1 MVVVVLLVL
10 SSTLLIPL
18 SCLSLPLQFRF
29 LLETTQ
35 HNPSQTPKMQL
46 TTLLGAVALL
56 ATSAIASPLVTRAP
70 AHNPATADV
79 TDFHAVRNGTHI
91 LYYPPPPPTQPPF
104 PSNTQLTPSLTSYT
118 ATIQL
123 PEDTPPA
130 KFTHATLGY
139 KVPEL
144 SSMWDSSDPALY
156 FRFLRVPS
164 STGGEDRL
172 RFVLSDVHKTG
183 STVNLDYFSPV
194 AEWEGRGRVV
204 YTGREKFV
212 LKV

>member
-1 MVVVVLLVL
+1 
-10 SSTLLIPL
+10 
-18 SCLSLPLQFRF
+18 
-29 LLETTQ
+29 
-35 HNPSQTPKMQL
+35 MQL

-91 LYYPPPPPTQPPF
+91 LYYSPPPQPPF

>member
-91 LYYPPPPPTQPPF
+91 LYYPPPPNPTPLPLQHPT
-104 PSNTQLTPSLTSYT
+104 NTIPHKLHRNNPTPRRHSPRQVHARHPRLQGPGTELHVGQLRPG
-118 ATIQL
+118 A
-123 PEDTPPA
+123 
-130 KFTHATLGY
+130 
-139 KVPEL
+139 
-144 SSMWDSSDPALY
+144 
-156 FRFLRVPS
+156 
-164 STGGEDRL
+164 
-172 RFVLSDVHKTG
+172 VL
-183 STVNLDYFSPV
+183 
-194 AEWEGRGRVV
+194 
-204 YTGREKFV
+204 
-212 LKV
+212 